1 MDYLLERSGESGS
14 LFDSV
19 AGVGRA
25 RVAEDSGDVT
35 GYRTRGS
42 DRRLAARRAPGAIYL
57 ANLCHV
63 IGNFIIFLEASQ
75 SRPSGSRARGGSEE
89 RGRKRQER
97 KVEKD
102 GCAEVGYTRRLGYR
116 GGPAASREDG
126 YPLFESRNAPD
137 EKCTRLKFTAA
148 KRVRAIWK
156 HTKL

>member
-1 MDYLLERSGESGS
+1 MS
-14 LFDSV
+14 
-19 AGVGRA
+19 
-25 RVAEDSGDVT
+25 
-35 GYRTRGS
+35 GYRMRGS

-75 SRPSGSRARGGSEE
+75 SRPSGSRAGGSEE
-89 RGRKRQER
+89 RGRTETTGKKGRER
-97 KVEKD
+97 RL
-102 GCAEVGYTRRLGYR
+102 RRWVIMLGYR

>member
-1 MDYLLERSGESGS
+1 MTAVSPP
-14 LFDSV
+14 
-19 AGVGRA
+19 
-25 RVAEDSGDVT
+25 
-35 GYRTRGS
+35 
-42 DRRLAARRAPGAIYL
+42 AALPGAIYL

-75 SRPSGSRARGGSEE
+75 SLGLSSGSRARKERTEEEGREGVGGATGKK
-89 RGRKRQER
+89 GRE
-97 KVEKD
+97 
-102 GCAEVGYTRRLGYR
+102 RRLHGGGLYGRGYG